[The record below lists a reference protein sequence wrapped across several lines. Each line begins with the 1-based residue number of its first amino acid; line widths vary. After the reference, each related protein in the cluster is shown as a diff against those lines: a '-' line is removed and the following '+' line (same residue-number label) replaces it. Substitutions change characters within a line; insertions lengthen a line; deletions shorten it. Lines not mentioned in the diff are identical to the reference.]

1 MSGKSTK
8 TVEDLTPTAR
18 LAYAQL
24 STAELKDAFKAVE
37 EALVAAEESIL
48 GAKRRKE
55 DLAAEMKERM
65 KEEHKAVLD
74 VFCCPKC
81 GNKDIAEMVI
91 GDPCG
96 YEWHGLTD
104 GAKEKE
110 PRVCIYA
117 ECGDGADY
125 ENHSF
130 VVEEGVLTEV
140 KLGRV
145 ASCSKCEALWP
156 WPKDLLLEFT

>member
-24 STAELKDAFKAVE
+24 STAELKGALKAVE

-55 DLAAEMKERM
+55 DLAAEMKERR
-65 KEEHKAVLD
+65 KEDHKAALD

-81 GNKDIAEMVI
+81 GNKDIGLMVM

-104 GAKEKE
+104 GSKLGP
-110 PRVCIYA
+110 PRACIYSSLG
-117 ECGDGADY
+117 EGADY
-125 ENHSF
+125 EHRAF
-130 VVEEGVLTEV
+130 VAEEGVLTTV
-140 KLGRV
+140 KIGRV
-145 ASCSKCEALWP
+145 ASCSKCDAIWP
-156 WPKDLLLEFT
+156 WPEDLLLEFE